1 MTEPLA
7 DPLWRNATDLC
18 RDLQRG
24 TIAATTLMENV
35 YARIAALNPRLNA
48 LVDLMPQEQAMALAA
63 TADAVPIAER
73 GPLHGLPMAPKDAV
87 AVKGFSTSWGYPG
100 FSENVEAQDDEL
112 ARRRREAGASVI
124 GHSNMP
130 EFGLGSHTFNQ
141 LYGHTY
147 NPWDLSKTPG
157 GSSGGAAAVSY
168 THLRAHETP

>member
-1 MTEPLA
+1 MTEPLV
-7 DPLWRNATDLC
+7 DPLWRNATDLAV
-18 RDLQRG
+18 
-24 TIAATTLMENV
+24 TYKEAIAATTLMENV

-63 TADAVPIAER
+63 TADVVPIAER

-100 FSENVEAQDDEL
+100 FSENVETQDDEL
-112 ARRRREAGASVI
+112 ARRLREAGAIFI

-147 NPWDLSKTPG
+147 NPWDLVKRPE
-157 GSSGGAAAVSY
+157 AAAVAQL
-168 THLRAHETP
+168 LR